1 MSENQHAISN
11 KNLLSYLKSVDFSS
25 GFVDRLKVYYRPLV
39 CPFTDL
45 IELVKAGEKVGDIGC
60 GSGQFGLLLAEF
72 ARPSF
77 VYGIEI
83 NDRLVSNANQLF
95 SKHAKVAYHFEAFN
109 GVQFPAAISD
119 LDIVFL
125 NDVLHH
131 VPKQAQYQ
139 FVKDLIKQ
147 MKSGARL
154 VLKDINASS
163 PFVYCNKLHDL
174 IFAGEIGNE
183 LSVSKAQKW
192 LTDGGLEVI
201 EITKKQMYVYPH
213 YTIVAKKP

>member
-1 MSENQHAISN
+1 MTTRNN
-11 KNLLSYLKSVDFSS
+11 VTNRDLLDYLKSLHFSS
-25 GFVDRLKVYYRPLV
+25 GLIDRLKVYYRPLV

-45 IELVKAGEKVGDIGC
+45 IGLVKAGEKVGDIGC
-60 GSGQFGLLLAEF
+60 GSGQFCLLLAEF
-72 ARPSF
+72 SYPSF

-83 NDRLVSNANQLF
+83 STRLVDNANQLF
-95 SKHAKVAYHFEAFN
+95 GKYAKVPYSFEEFD
-109 GVQFPAAISD
+109 GTVFPQRIAE
-119 LDIVFL
+119 LDILFL

-131 VPKQAQYQ
+131 VPQKAQHQ
-139 FVKDLIKQ
+139 FIIDLIGQ

-183 LSVSKAQKW
+183 LPASKAKKW
-192 LTDGGLEVI
+192 LQDEGLI
-201 EITKKQMYVYPH
+201 ITEFSKKQMYVYPH